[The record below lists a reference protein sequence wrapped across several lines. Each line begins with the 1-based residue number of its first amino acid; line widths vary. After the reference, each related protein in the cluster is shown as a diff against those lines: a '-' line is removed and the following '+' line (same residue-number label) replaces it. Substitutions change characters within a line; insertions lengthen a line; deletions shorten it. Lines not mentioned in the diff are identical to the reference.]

1 MAQRLLSYI
10 KFPYLEWCSRLV
22 SPITTIDVAFL
33 MPGSLVL
40 PRLFV
45 LPTAIVSCSTISV
58 AVFGEVASLVG
69 LLGSVDALS
78 LLFFRFFDL
87 RN

>member
-22 SPITTIDVAFL
+22 SPTTTIDVAFL

-58 AVFGEVASLVG
+58 AVFGEVASLFG
-69 LLGSVDALS
+69 LLGRVEALS